1 MSWFAS
7 LVSDLNESVDEAF
20 STPISAEKA
29 ETDLAELTT
38 AVLLA
43 ALEPKTPPSKKPVAR
58 MLRVD
63 DDSDVDDDG
72 DDGGNHG
79 NIGVD
84 RSLASPPPPLTAR
97 PHDAEA
103 FFEALLPS
111 NGGVSTPK
119 KSSSASSL
127 SQLGRASARGAVS
140 SPGASPI
147 APLKST
153 NGSISSSSASTMSST
168 AKSIA
173 VQSNAPSAELA
184 TLQKLLDS
192 ERAEHARVVRKMTDL
207 QTEEQLS
214 HARALNAV
222 EVAATQRA
230 RDLGAQLDEANAK
243 WRRADESVQK
253 LANDDRVQ
261 RAAID
266 EANALVAQLRA
277 AAAARDDER
286 AQLETQLE
294 QLRRASDNR
303 DGERAQREAL
313 DEALARARRADE
325 ALERLK
331 VSGADERAALEK
343 QVDKHA
349 AQERALT
356 DSLADAQSQLART
369 AIDLESANATVASL
383 RTRAND
389 LQIQLGAK
397 INESLAAAEQATQV
411 RDAAS
416 DELVTL
422 RNDVDALRSERD
434 DALRAT
440 QTLAEQRVTDN
451 KRFADQRAALESKHT
466 AELTRASASAAELAT
481 QYAAEQARVHQRH
494 QAALDELRADCER
507 RLRDERDA
515 VQERISE
522 TAAAAASAA
531 EVVAREALDAQIED
545 VKAARAAAERELV
558 DARAATTSVRAE
570 LDAALAQRADAQ
582 AHADALEAQL
592 EKLRADEIRASTAAS
607 AAAPDDGELE
617 RLRGAVMQ
625 MSQVSAQLNN
635 ANIELERMRAENTRL
650 RGGNQSAVAAAAVAP
665 TLGDVVALARR
676 VDWKAM
682 AHAYGYYGIV
692 TIFIILALIVLRTR

>member
-29 ETDLAELTT
+29 ATDLDELTS

-43 ALEPKTPPSKKPVAR
+43 HDDEAKTPPSKKPVAR

-63 DDSDVDDDG
+63 DDSDDDD
-72 DDGGNHG
+72 DDDRGNHG
-79 NIGVD
+79 NAD
-84 RSLASPPPPLTAR
+84 RSSLAASPPPPLTAR

-127 SQLGRASARGAVS
+127 SQLSRSAARAVS

-147 APLKST
+147 APKST
-153 NGSISSSSASTMSST
+153 SSVASSSASTISSIT
-168 AKSIA
+168 ATKSVA
-173 VQSNAPSAELA
+173 MQASAQSAELA
-184 TLQKLLDS
+184 ALQKLLDS
-192 ERAEHARVVRKMTDL
+192 ERADHARVVRKMTDL
-207 QTEEQLS
+207 QSEAQLS

-230 RDLGAQLDEANAK
+230 RDLAAQLDEANAK

-253 LANDDRVQ
+253 LSTDDRVQ

-294 QLRRASDNR
+294 QLRRASDSR
-303 DGERAQREAL
+303 DDQRVQREAL

-331 VSGADERAALEK
+331 ASGADERAALEK

-349 AQERALT
+349 AQERALA

-422 RNDVDALRSERD
+422 RNDVEALRSERD

-440 QTLAEQRVTDN
+440 QTLAEQRVADN

-481 QYAAEQARVHQRH
+481 QYAAEQERVHQRH

-558 DARAATTSVRAE
+558 DAHAATTSMRAE
-570 LDAALAQRADAQ
+570 LDAALGQRADAQ

-635 ANIELERMRAENTRL
+635 ANIELERMRAENNRL

-676 VDWKAM
+676 VDWKAV